1 MTLFRITAVQN
12 SDGWALD
19 CPDIPNWTGQVDH
32 LTNARAIK
40 EDITSHTGLSQNEMS
55 LRIEAADEALVVVT
69 NYPSTGP
76 HAFHSITTH
85 KGKARS
91 ARKEMFERARNILQG
106 HNNCQQFGPMQVRV
120 RATAATGGTEVA
132 YPYKFGQEITSV
144 LNEAT
149 TGGDLERWFRLG
161 ASRTYSSVA
170 FPASF
175 RKLEL
180 NIFPVQQSRRVGY
193 SLDSNR
199 PQ

>member
-12 SDGWALD
+12 SNGWALD

-40 EDITSHTGLSQNEMS
+40 EKIASITGLSRDELS
-55 LRIEAADEALVVVT
+55 LRIQAANDALVMVA

-76 HAFHSITTH
+76 HAFHSITAN

-91 ARKEMFERARNILQG
+91 ARKEMFEKALNILQG
-106 HNNCQQFGPMQVRV
+106 HNDCQHFGPLQVRV

-132 YPYKFGQEITSV
+132 YPYKFGQEIARV
-144 LNEAT
+144 LNEAS
-149 TGGDLERWFRLG
+149 TGADLERWFRLG
-161 ASRTYSSVA
+161 ASHTYSSSA
-170 FPASF
+170 FPRSF

-180 NIFPVQQSRRVGY
+180 NIFPGQQS
-193 SLDSNR
+193 NR
-199 PQ
+199 